1 MPEVNGWSAGLN
13 KIMTFTGKFV
23 NPLSMTEQD
32 VCIED
37 IAHALAMKCRYSGH
51 CKKFYCVSP
60 ETKILTKNLD
70 WVEAGS
76 LRIGDELFGIEET
89 ANMQKNKKR
98 TRKKLLPTTVL
109 HDGIIQ
115 RPRYKLNLE
124 NGDTLISSEEH
135 PWLVATKASGN
146 QFWISTITLF
156 NDIKKGKIRYL
167 PKFMDVWTEETN
179 KNAGW
184 LAGIFD
190 GEGHVS
196 KSSNQIGIGQKP
208 GIVLDKIV
216 SETRLYSE
224 IYCWENPKSGVTQ
237 CALRGDWAKKLEF
250 LGRIKPSR
258 LINNFWDNLQ
268 KRPPTAE
275 AKELVRIIGVE
286 FLGVGDVVALET
298 STHTYFAEGY
308 GAHNSVAEHSIYV
321 SLMVPENL
329 ALAALLHDAP
339 EAYLCDVA
347 GPIKANFPDFMKYEE
362 GLHEQINLAFDLDL
376 NAQDHPA
383 IKAADKAILWLEVNQ
398 LMKNTDTYFRE
409 IGCWN
414 WQLAESYFLRRF
426 KELTSTA
433 PLQQQPY
440 AGRPAQ
446 GFSSDWNVLLS
457 PGLPSPSLLS
467 LGSDPNLSQKS
478 CGQHCNE
485 GPSESP
491 AIEDLILNHRTSSAR
506 NH

>member
-1 MPEVNGWSAGLN
+1 MTEVNGWNAGKN
-13 KIMTFTGKFV
+13 RIMTFTGKFV
-23 NPLSMTEQD
+23 NPLSLTEQD

-51 CKKFYCVSP
+51 CKKFY
-60 ETKILTKNLD
+60 
-70 WVEAGS
+70 
-76 LRIGDELFGIEET
+76 
-89 ANMQKNKKR
+89 
-98 TRKKLLPTTVL
+98 
-109 HDGIIQ
+109 
-115 RPRYKLNLE
+115 
-124 NGDTLISSEEH
+124 
-135 PWLVATKASGN
+135 
-146 QFWISTITLF
+146 
-156 NDIKKGKIRYL
+156 
-167 PKFMDVWTEETN
+167 
-179 KNAGW
+179 
-184 LAGIFD
+184 
-190 GEGHVS
+190 
-196 KSSNQIGIGQKP
+196 
-208 GIVLDKIV
+208 
-216 SETRLYSE
+216 
-224 IYCWENPKSGVTQ
+224 
-237 CALRGDWAKKLEF
+237 
-250 LGRIKPSR
+250 
-258 LINNFWDNLQ
+258 
-268 KRPPTAE
+268 
-275 AKELVRIIGVE
+275 
-286 FLGVGDVVALET
+286 
-298 STHTYFAEGY
+298 
-308 GAHNSVAEHSIYV
+308 SVAEHSIYV
-321 SLMVPENL
+321 SLMVPDNL